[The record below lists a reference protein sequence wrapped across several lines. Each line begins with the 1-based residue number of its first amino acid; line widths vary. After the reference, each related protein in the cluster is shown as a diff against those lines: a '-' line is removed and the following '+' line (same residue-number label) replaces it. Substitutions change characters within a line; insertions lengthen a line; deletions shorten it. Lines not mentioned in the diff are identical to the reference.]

1 MEEDTV
7 EDEEDRKF
15 QQLEEEFCNLETF
28 LRKCKK
34 LLRSKITY
42 KMYPTKTETEGAIS
56 SLQTIISTDEEIEND
71 VKLVPE
77 FLGLVL
83 NRKWKQVKKTVLS
96 VCMELDAA
104 ECKYLKRDTES
115 ALLRFGIEPEEILKY
130 DTELSEECIDESL
143 PTQMAKQFCVIYD
156 VNWSEAFSQA
166 KQHFVDD
173 KEDEEIIKDIAT
185 LTQLV
190 FDYFKIKVTNQVKQ
204 MTTVMT
210 KIVTEP
216 IIVKQKSSR
225 TPASTTKSLNTTEKE
240 YKTVLPYARL
250 AVRDTIR
257 FSLPVLMK
265 EFTATQ
271 ISRQLKPYLSLDK
284 VNNFIENCSQFSWNI
299 NVMETPM
306 VLVWPTDAT
315 KNKLFHYFRY
325 FTKFG
330 TDFDHGVWPALLLNE
345 DGPTM
350 VRAVNDRLNPFVFQ
364 TEVVFKY
371 QLKKELEITIMSKF
385 SFSVLDRF
393 IHDVQKP
400 VAHPT
405 SGDAKRASSAID
417 DIINNVPL
425 IDELNVKGLR
435 DLIKLA
441 EKGKFTDMKNKASEA
456 ISDYQIIESFY
467 KKKVLPTSES
477 IDSNEKEKQPKFEEV
492 TDLLLNPSY
501 KLMDNY
507 TADDRPH
514 GQDLVNSRLLHQHN
528 TTEINERRDQEASF
542 SIHNQN
548 PMITDISDTNRPTKV
563 AEQFSA
569 LYDNEWTDAFDAI
582 ARLEGKKANIE
593 KEIIIYL
600 DDVLRNIYVYT
611 VKRVPALVDNI
622 ALQLEQTMLDP
633 VSSTKEKDFK
643 KTELRPSLQKYQ
655 DNFNVNKYMDKC
667 IEICWF
673 MNVLDPPMVLKWPME
688 HQNAEDL
695 VANFRHYTK
704 AGIQLDFAVWPA
716 LLFYDQG
723 PLVVKG
729 VMQMK

>member
-104 ECKYLKRDTES
+104 ECKYLKSSEMHDELTLFTES
-115 ALLRFGIEPEEILKY
+115 NFVNIFTTTFSIEPEEILKY
-130 DTELSEECIDESL
+130 DTELSEECINESL
-143 PTQMAKQFCVIYD
+143 PTQMAKQCCVIYD

-315 KNKLFHYFRY
+315 KDKLFHYFRY

-350 VRAVNDRLNPFVFQ
+350 VRG
-364 TEVVFKY
+364 VV
-371 QLKKELEITIMSKF
+371 QLK
-385 SFSVLDRF
+385 
-393 IHDVQKP
+393 
-400 VAHPT
+400 
-405 SGDAKRASSAID
+405 
-417 DIINNVPL
+417 
-425 IDELNVKGLR
+425 
-435 DLIKLA
+435 
-441 EKGKFTDMKNKASEA
+441 
-456 ISDYQIIESFY
+456 
-467 KKKVLPTSES
+467 
-477 IDSNEKEKQPKFEEV
+477 
-492 TDLLLNPSY
+492 
-501 KLMDNY
+501 
-507 TADDRPH
+507 
-514 GQDLVNSRLLHQHN
+514 
-528 TTEINERRDQEASF
+528 
-542 SIHNQN
+542 
-548 PMITDISDTNRPTKV
+548 
-563 AEQFSA
+563 
-569 LYDNEWTDAFDAI
+569 
-582 ARLEGKKANIE
+582 
-593 KEIIIYL
+593 
-600 DDVLRNIYVYT
+600 
-611 VKRVPALVDNI
+611 
-622 ALQLEQTMLDP
+622 
-633 VSSTKEKDFK
+633 
-643 KTELRPSLQKYQ
+643 
-655 DNFNVNKYMDKC
+655 
-667 IEICWF
+667 
-673 MNVLDPPMVLKWPME
+673 
-688 HQNAEDL
+688 
-695 VANFRHYTK
+695 
-704 AGIQLDFAVWPA
+704 
-716 LLFYDQG
+716 
-723 PLVVKG
+723 
-729 VMQMK
+729 